1 MNITEQIKIIKRN
14 RLFPGEL
21 FISDLFEQ
29 FVITNTN
36 EYKNFEINDNTIMS
50 FYLGRLFF
58 SDAIIKYL
66 KIIEKNV
73 DDEII
78 TNIIKKYSKILF
90 NIDVNNI
97 VYTLNDELYDER
109 IFNYINCEK
118 MFDDLF
124 SKIKQLNSDIIYFT
138 INNISVIEINDNKF
152 NVVSSIYNYFKLINA
167 ISKNKFEILIKR
179 KIKEYFNININDY
192 YMILI

>member
-21 FISDLFEQ
+21 FISNLFEQ

-179 KIKEYFNININDY
+179 KIKEYFNINIENY